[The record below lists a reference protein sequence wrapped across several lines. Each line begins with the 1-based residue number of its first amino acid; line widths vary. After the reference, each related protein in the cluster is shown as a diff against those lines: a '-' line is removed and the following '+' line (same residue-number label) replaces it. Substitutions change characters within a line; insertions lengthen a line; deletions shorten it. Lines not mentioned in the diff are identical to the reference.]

1 MLDIAAEANPFL
13 VCWTIALTLIPMQV
27 DDQDSFTGHLA
38 VSSKDKQK
46 HELEE
51 TTSDLGQSQSFE
63 PVLWSQY
70 FNIRDDIELEAGTF
84 RIYRRGVE
92 GPLLFF
98 IHGGGF
104 SSLTW
109 AVLSAI
115 ITEQVKC
122 QCLAVDMRGHGDTK
136 CDDDSDLSIDTLSK
150 DVIKIIFAMYPT
162 EAPPIILVGHSD
174 LGQSQSFEPVL
185 WSQYFNIRDDIELE
199 AGTFRIYRRGV
210 EGPLLFFIHGGGFS
224 SLTWAVLSAIITEQV
239 KCQCLAVD
247 MRGHGD
253 TKCDD
258 DSDLS
263 IDTLSKDVIKIIF
276 AMYPTEAPPIILVGH
291 SMGGAVAVHV
301 AHKRTIP
308 SLAGLVVIDVVE
320 GSALNSLQGMT
331 AFLKGRPQSFQSL
344 SQAIEWSVRSSQLRN
359 SNSARVSF
367 PGQLKRI
374 ATGQTATWELERGTA
389 LIFSYPTFISNSPS
403 ASKPDPPQGMG
414 SSHQVSDII
423 TEVAEEETDAAN
435 PREPADGEDLP
446 LYPINHCQQ
455 KPVQHDGAASASEGP
470 TPGVPRT
477 TSPTDSLSD
486 SSLVSSGL
494 YTSSTLHANLQSE
507 YTWRIDLMKTQPF
520 WHDWFYGLSQRFLS
534 IPEPKLLLLAGVDRL
549 DKDLTIGQ
557 MQGKFQ
563 LHVFPKCGHAVHEDV
578 PDKVA
583 ELDRTVVIEYKVV

>member
-1 MLDIAAEANPFL
+1 MSSSLLDNVASGVNRR
-13 VCWTIALTLIPMQV
+13 
-27 DDQDSFTGHLA
+27 
-38 VSSKDKQK
+38 KNR
-46 HELEE
+46 
-51 TTSDLGQSQSFE
+51 SDLGQPQSFE

-136 CDDDSDLSIDTLSK
+136 CDNDSDLSIDTL
-150 DVIKIIFAMYPT
+150 A
-162 EAPPIILVGHSD
+162 
-174 LGQSQSFEPVL
+174 
-185 WSQYFNIRDDIELE
+185 
-199 AGTFRIYRRGV
+199 
-210 EGPLLFFIHGGGFS
+210 
-224 SLTWAVLSAIITEQV
+224 
-239 KCQCLAVD
+239 
-247 MRGHGD
+247 
-253 TKCDD
+253 
-258 DSDLS
+258 
-263 IDTLSKDVIKIIF
+263 KDVIKIIF

-374 ATGQTATWELERGTA
+374 TTGQTATWELERGTA
-389 LIFSYPTFISNSPS
+389 LIFSYPTFISNTPS
-403 ASKPDPPQGMG
+403 ASKHDPPQGMG
-414 SSHQVSDII
+414 SSHQVSEII
-423 TEVAEEETDAAN
+423 TEVAEEEIDVGN

-446 LYPINHCQQ
+446 LDPVNHSQQ
-455 KPVQHDGAASASEGP
+455 KHDEAASASEGP
-470 TPGVPRT
+470 TLGVPQT
-477 TSPTDSLSD
+477 ASPTVSLSD
-486 SSLVSSGL
+486 SSLVSSGF
-494 YTSSTLHANLQSE
+494 YVSSVPHTHLQSE

-583 ELDRTVVIEYKVV
+583 ELDRTVVTEYKLV